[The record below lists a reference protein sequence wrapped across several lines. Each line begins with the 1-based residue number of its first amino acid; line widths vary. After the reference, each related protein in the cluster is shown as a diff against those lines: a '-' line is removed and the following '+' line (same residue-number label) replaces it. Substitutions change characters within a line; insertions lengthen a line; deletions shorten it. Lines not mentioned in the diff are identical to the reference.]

1 MDIATE
7 NYMVY
12 CRIKE
17 LMAQKERKEK
27 RGITYQIIYDETGIS
42 PATVARLSS
51 WDGIKKIDAN
61 TIEALCIFF
70 DCEVGDL
77 LVCDKKG
84 FIRIDDANA
93 VDINRT
99 KEGIRKVFKKA
110 DQHVYQKPETD
121 SSSEE
126 VVF

>member
-1 MDIATE
+1 MEIAQ
-7 NYMVY
+7 NKSMVY

-27 RGITYQIIYDETGIS
+27 RAITYQVIYAEAGIS
-42 PATVARLSS
+42 PATIARLSS

-77 LVCDKKG
+77 LMCDKKG
-84 FIRIDDANA
+84 WKNAELAADADSFESY
-93 VDINRT
+93 V
-99 KEGIRKVFKKA
+99 RK
-110 DQHVYQKPETD
+110 HP
-121 SSSEE
+121 E
-126 VVF
+126 VVDDRLSDIDKEEG